1 MIRDCGRDSEQ
12 QKTSSFFERVAAKRK
27 GDLEVELEQTKEE
40 NNCSKNI
47 S

>member
-27 GDLEVELEQTKEE
+27 GDLEVELEANERGKQLFQK
-40 NNCSKNI
+40 
-47 S
+47 